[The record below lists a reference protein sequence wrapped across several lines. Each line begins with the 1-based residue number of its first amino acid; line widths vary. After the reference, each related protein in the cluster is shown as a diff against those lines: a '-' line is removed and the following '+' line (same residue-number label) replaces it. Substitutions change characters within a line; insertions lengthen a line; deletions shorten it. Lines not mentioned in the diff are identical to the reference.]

1 MEKYTDRY
9 HPEFIPGTYSIYSS
23 ALLQQQLKERN
34 EDTIRLLEN
43 YYNSKNYKYKNG
55 SSSEYKFEK
64 LNSSLPTIKSRYGVI
79 LLPQPTDS
87 QNDPYNW
94 SVKRKS
100 LHFIIIIA
108 YTAYTAAVTNS
119 ASAAQDS
126 LNELY
131 GISYNAMNTG
141 AGVLFV
147 AIGLGAWLLAPAA
160 SLYGRR
166 LPYLISMILA
176 LIGNIWFARSRNT
189 ADTIWSQLFVGACES
204 CAEAHALL
212 SLSSIFFRHQM
223 GAVITVYILA
233 TSIGTYLG
241 PLIAGYITN
250 NLNYSW
256 VGWWGTIIGGGL
268 FIVFLLFFE
277 ETKFDYNLYKP
288 KLDGD
293 KTRNYYKRQMQKYRS
308 QAFEDTSN
316 QKFSNSQNSM
326 INSSVN
332 TNKNIVE
339 KIHNE
344 NDTSQSNKL
353 ITDINNSLVSDP
365 VSQNQQQQEAIS
377 PRTKRTTPPSNEVPL
392 PKSIE
397 LKSFRNNSD
406 RSTDVENNNNNGRDI
421 HAVNSVQSNNSS
433 DFRRGSVSFLG
444 SLRSPKSPLKN
455 NMQDLEKKAIDLLNE
470 QVPVKTYEYNF
481 GRDDP
486 KWSIWQRLAI
496 ITPSPNLRGFGFK
509 QYLLLLITNLKCA
522 IFPPVILSSLMWG
535 FQDSFLSFYLTTED
549 TTFSEAPWNYS
560 RFQIAA
566 MNVPCIIGAVIG
578 CLYAG
583 SATDYFVLW
592 MARRNSGIV
601 ESEYRLYF
609 SFLCGIINPIGL
621 LMFGIGTEKSLDWRV
636 IYVGLGFIGFGWGVS
651 GDLAMTY
658 LIDSYPELV
667 LETMV
672 IVAVFNNAIGCLF
685 TFVCSLW
692 LETSGVQN
700 TYIALAVINF
710 FVMFLLTIPY
720 IYFAKTWRKWTKNT
734 YVDLVESRE
743 GF

>member
-433 DFRRGSVSFLG
+433 DFRRGSCLS
-444 SLRSPKSPLKN
+444 RRMN
-455 NMQDLEKKAIDLLNE
+455 TILEEMTQNG
-470 QVPVKTYEYNF
+470 QF
-481 GRDDP
+481 GKD
-486 KWSIWQRLAI
+486 WQ
-496 ITPSPNLRGFGFK
+496 
-509 QYLLLLITNLKCA
+509 
-522 IFPPVILSSLMWG
+522 
-535 FQDSFLSFYLTTED
+535 
-549 TTFSEAPWNYS
+549 
-560 RFQIAA
+560 
-566 MNVPCIIGAVIG
+566 
-578 CLYAG
+578 
-583 SATDYFVLW
+583 
-592 MARRNSGIV
+592 
-601 ESEYRLYF
+601 
-609 SFLCGIINPIGL
+609 
-621 LMFGIGTEKSLDWRV
+621 
-636 IYVGLGFIGFGWGVS
+636 
-651 GDLAMTY
+651 
-658 LIDSYPELV
+658 
-667 LETMV
+667 
-672 IVAVFNNAIGCLF
+672 
-685 TFVCSLW
+685 
-692 LETSGVQN
+692 
-700 TYIALAVINF
+700 
-710 FVMFLLTIPY
+710 
-720 IYFAKTWRKWTKNT
+720 
-734 YVDLVESRE
+734 
-743 GF
+743 